1 MSFDTIIIGG
11 GLSGLTAGI
20 ALAKAGQRV
29 ALAAAG
35 PSTLSYFSGS
45 FDLLGYNAEG
55 KAVSRPLDEIA
66 HLPSSHPY
74 AKIGADNVAQLAAE
88 AHSLLAEAGLSLKGD
103 GVNNHFRITPMGVA
117 RPAWLSLDDCLTWE
131 APQPPEPPNPLKG
144 REVSS
149 LSRRRVSQVPSS
161 KSQISNIKF
170 QISNL
175 SRRRVCQILNIEGF
189 LDFPVEF
196 VAHGLRQMGAQVAT
210 QTVAL
215 NILQTNRKSPYET
228 RATSIAR
235 LMDNDEILRD
245 FAAEIKSK
253 VSSLS
258 RRRVS
263 QVPSSKFQGEPEA
276 CQGAGGV
283 SVNGQWSMVNGQWSI
298 VLPAV
303 FGLNGSEPLQKLR
316 SMMGVPV
323 FVIATLPPSLLGM
336 RVQNVLRKRF
346 VELGGNIFHETRVT
360 SGIISGGEVTSI
372 ASGYSETVTA
382 DHYILAT
389 GSFQSHGLVADY
401 REVREPLFSL
411 DIDAAPSRTGWTRP
425 AIFEPQ
431 PYMGFGVS
439 TDSHLHPLKGATA
452 VRNLYAVGSVLS
464 GHNALTQADGT
475 GVSLITA
482 LAAAEHIKNS
492 TRR

>member
-20 ALAKAGQRV
+20 ALAKAGQHV

-55 KAVSRPLDEIA
+55 KAVSRPLDEIKN
-66 HLPSSHPY
+66 LPASHPY
-74 AKIGADNVAQLAAE
+74 AKIGAGNVAQLAAK

-103 GVNNHFRITPMGVA
+103 GINNHFRITPMGVA

-131 APQPPEPPNPLKG
+131 APQPSKG
-144 REVSS
+144 DE
-149 LSRRRVSQVPSS
+149 
-161 KSQISNIKF
+161 KSPFNF
-170 QISNL
+170 
-175 SRRRVCQILNIEGF
+175 QILNIEGF

-196 VAHGLRQMGAQVAT
+196 VAYGLRQMGAQVT
-210 QTVAL
+210 THTVAL
-215 NILQTNRKSPYET
+215 NILQANRKSPYET

-245 FAAEIKSK
+245 FAAE
-253 VSSLS
+253 VE
-258 RRRVS
+258 S
-263 QVPSSKFQGEPEA
+263 QIPNPQSQIA
-276 CQGAGGV
+276 
-283 SVNGQWSMVNGQWSI
+283 I

-303 FGLNGSEPLQKLR
+303 FGLSGSEPLQKLR

-323 FVIATLPPSLLGM
+323 YVIATLPPSLLGM
-336 RVQNVLRKRF
+336 RVQNVLRKHF
-346 VELGGNIFHETRVT
+346 VELGGNIFHESKVT

-382 DHYILAT
+382 DNYILAT

-401 REVREPLFSL
+401 RKVSEPLFNL
-411 DIDAAPSRTGWTRP
+411 DIDAASSRTGWTRP
-425 AIFEPQ
+425 AIFESQ
-431 PYMGFGVS
+431 PYMSFGVS
-439 TDSHLHPLKGATA
+439 TDSHLHPFKGGAP

-464 GHNALTQADGT
+464 GHNALAQADGT

-482 LAAAEHIKNS
+482 LAAAASIAG
-492 TRR
+492 

>member
-20 ALAKAGQRV
+20 ALAKAGQHV

-66 HLPSSHPY
+66 NLSASHPY
-74 AKIGADNVAQLAAE
+74 AKIGAGNVAQLAAK

-103 GVNNHFRITPMGVA
+103 GINNHFRITPMGVA

-131 APQPPEPPNPLKG
+131 APQPSKG
-144 REVSS
+144 DE
-149 LSRRRVSQVPSS
+149 
-161 KSQISNIKF
+161 KSPFNF
-170 QISNL
+170 
-175 SRRRVCQILNIEGF
+175 QILNIEGF

-196 VAHGLRQMGAQVAT
+196 VAYGLRQMGAQVT
-210 QTVAL
+210 THTVAL
-215 NILQTNRKSPYET
+215 NILQANRKSPYET

-245 FAAEIKSK
+245 FAAE
-253 VSSLS
+253 VE
-258 RRRVS
+258 S
-263 QVPSSKFQGEPEA
+263 QIPNPQSQIA
-276 CQGAGGV
+276 
-283 SVNGQWSMVNGQWSI
+283 I

-303 FGLNGSEPLQKLR
+303 FGLSGSEPLQKLR

-323 FVIATLPPSLLGM
+323 YVIATLPPSLLGM
-336 RVQNVLRKRF
+336 RVQNVLRKHF
-346 VELGGNIFHETRVT
+346 VELGGNIFHESKVT

-382 DHYILAT
+382 DNYILAT

-401 REVREPLFSL
+401 RKVSEPLFNL
-411 DIDAAPSRTGWTRP
+411 DIDAASSRTGWTRP
-425 AIFEPQ
+425 AIFESQ
-431 PYMGFGVS
+431 PYMSFGVS
-439 TDSHLHPLKGATA
+439 TDSHLHPLRGATA

-464 GHNALTQADGT
+464 GHNALAQADGT

-482 LAAAEHIKNS
+482 LAAAASIAG
-492 TRR
+492 

>member
-20 ALAKAGQRV
+20 ALAKAGQHV

-66 HLPSSHPY
+66 NLSASHPY
-74 AKIGADNVAQLAAE
+74 AKIGAGNVAQLAAK

-103 GVNNHFRITPMGVA
+103 GINNHFRITPMGVA

-131 APQPPEPPNPLKG
+131 APQPSKG
-144 REVSS
+144 DE
-149 LSRRRVSQVPSS
+149 
-161 KSQISNIKF
+161 KSPFNF
-170 QISNL
+170 
-175 SRRRVCQILNIEGF
+175 QILNIEGF

-196 VAHGLRQMGAQVAT
+196 VAYGLRQMGAQVT
-210 QTVAL
+210 THTVAL
-215 NILQTNRKSPYET
+215 NILQANRKSPYET

-245 FAAEIKSK
+245 FAAEIKSQI
-253 VSSLS
+253 SSLS

-263 QVPSSKFQGEPEA
+263 Q
-276 CQGAGGV
+276 
-283 SVNGQWSMVNGQWSI
+283 WSMVNGEPKACQSM

-303 FGLNGSEPLQKLR
+303 FGLSGSEPLQKLR

-323 FVIATLPPSLLGM
+323 YVIATLPPSLLGM
-336 RVQNVLRKRF
+336 RVQNVLRKHF
-346 VELGGNIFHETRVT
+346 VELGGNIFHESKVT

-382 DHYILAT
+382 DNYILAT

-401 REVREPLFSL
+401 RKVSEPLFNL
-411 DIDAAPSRTGWTRP
+411 DIDAASSRTGWTRP
-425 AIFEPQ
+425 AIFESQ
-431 PYMGFGVS
+431 PYMSFGVS
-439 TDSHLHPLKGATA
+439 TDSHLHPLRGATA

-464 GHNALTQADGT
+464 GHNALAQADGT

-482 LAAAEHIKNS
+482 LAAAASIAG
-492 TRR
+492 

>member
-20 ALAKAGQRV
+20 ALAKAGQHV

-66 HLPSSHPY
+66 NLSASHPY
-74 AKIGADNVAQLAAE
+74 AKIGAGNVAQLAAK

-103 GVNNHFRITPMGVA
+103 GINNHFRITPMGVA
-117 RPAWLSLDDCLTWE
+117 RPAWLSLDDCLTRE
-131 APQPPEPPNPLKG
+131 APQPSKG
-144 REVSS
+144 DE
-149 LSRRRVSQVPSS
+149 
-161 KSQISNIKF
+161 KSPFNF
-170 QISNL
+170 
-175 SRRRVCQILNIEGF
+175 QILNIEGF

-196 VAHGLRQMGAQVAT
+196 VAYGLRQMGAQVT
-210 QTVAL
+210 THTVAL
-215 NILQTNRKSPYET
+215 NILQANRKSPYET

-245 FAAEIKSK
+245 FAAE
-253 VSSLS
+253 VE
-258 RRRVS
+258 S
-263 QVPSSKFQGEPEA
+263 QIPNPQSQIA
-276 CQGAGGV
+276 
-283 SVNGQWSMVNGQWSI
+283 I

-303 FGLNGSEPLQKLR
+303 FGLSGSEPLQKLR

-323 FVIATLPPSLLGM
+323 YVIATLPPSLLGM
-336 RVQNVLRKRF
+336 RVQNVLRKHF
-346 VELGGNIFHETRVT
+346 VELGGNIFHESKVT
-360 SGIISGGEVTSI
+360 SGSISGGEVTSI

-382 DHYILAT
+382 DNYILAT

-401 REVREPLFSL
+401 RKVSEPLFNL
-411 DIDAAPSRTGWTRP
+411 DIDAASSRTGWTRP
-425 AIFEPQ
+425 AIFESQ
-431 PYMGFGVS
+431 PYMSFGVS
-439 TDSHLHPLKGATA
+439 TDSHLHPLRGATP

-464 GHNALTQADGT
+464 GHNALAQADGT

-482 LAAAEHIKNS
+482 LAAAASIVG
-492 TRR
+492 

>member
-1 MSFDTIIIGG
+1 MSFDTVIIGG

-20 ALAKAGQRV
+20 ALAKAGQHV

-66 HLPSSHPY
+66 NLSASHPY
-74 AKIGADNVAQLAAE
+74 AKIGAGNVAQLAAK

-103 GVNNHFRITPMGVA
+103 GINNHFRITPMGVA

-131 APQPPEPPNPLKG
+131 APQPSKG
-144 REVSS
+144 DE
-149 LSRRRVSQVPSS
+149 
-161 KSQISNIKF
+161 KSPFNF
-170 QISNL
+170 
-175 SRRRVCQILNIEGF
+175 QILNIEGF

-196 VAHGLRQMGAQVAT
+196 VAYGLQQMGAQAT
-210 QTVAL
+210 THTVAL
-215 NILQTNRKSPYET
+215 NILQANRKSPYET

-245 FAAEIKSK
+245 FAAE
-253 VSSLS
+253 VE
-258 RRRVS
+258 S
-263 QVPSSKFQGEPEA
+263 QIPNPQSQIA
-276 CQGAGGV
+276 
-283 SVNGQWSMVNGQWSI
+283 I

-303 FGLNGSEPLQKLR
+303 FGLSGSEPLQKLR

-323 FVIATLPPSLLGM
+323 YVIATLPPSLLGM
-336 RVQNVLRKRF
+336 RVQNVLRKHF
-346 VELGGNIFHETRVT
+346 VELGGNIFHESKVT

-382 DHYILAT
+382 DNYILAT

-401 REVREPLFSL
+401 RKVSEPLFNL
-411 DIDAAPSRTGWTRP
+411 DIDAVSSRTGWTRP
-425 AIFEPQ
+425 AIFESQ
-431 PYMGFGVS
+431 PYMSFGVS
-439 TDSHLHPLKGATA
+439 TDSHLHPLRGATA

-464 GHNALTQADGT
+464 GHNSLTRADGT

-482 LAAAEHIKNS
+482 LAAAASIAG
-492 TRR
+492 

>member
-20 ALAKAGQRV
+20 ALAKAGQHV

-35 PSTLSYFSGS
+35 PSTFSYFSGS

-55 KAVSRPLDEIA
+55 KAVSRPLDEIKN
-66 HLPSSHPY
+66 LPASHPY
-74 AKIGADNVAQLAAE
+74 AKIGAGNVAQLAAK

-103 GVNNHFRITPMGVA
+103 GINNHFRITPMGVA
-117 RPAWLSLDDCLTWE
+117 RPAWLSLDDCLTCE
-131 APQPPEPPNPLKG
+131 APQPSKG
-144 REVSS
+144 DE
-149 LSRRRVSQVPSS
+149 
-161 KSQISNIKF
+161 KSPFNF
-170 QISNL
+170 
-175 SRRRVCQILNIEGF
+175 QILNIEGF

-196 VAHGLRQMGAQVAT
+196 VAYGLQQMGAQAT
-210 QTVAL
+210 THTVAL
-215 NILQTNRKSPYET
+215 NILQANRKSPYET

-245 FAAEIKSK
+245 FAAE
-253 VSSLS
+253 VE
-258 RRRVS
+258 S
-263 QVPSSKFQGEPEA
+263 QIPNPQSQIA
-276 CQGAGGV
+276 
-283 SVNGQWSMVNGQWSI
+283 I

-303 FGLNGSEPLQKLR
+303 FGLSGSEPLQKLR

-323 FVIATLPPSLLGM
+323 YVIATLPPSLLGM
-336 RVQNVLRKRF
+336 RVQNVLRKHF
-346 VELGGNIFHETRVT
+346 VELGGNIFHESKVT

-382 DHYILAT
+382 DNYILAT

-401 REVREPLFSL
+401 RKVSEPLFNL
-411 DIDAAPSRTGWTRP
+411 DIDAASSRTGWTRP
-425 AIFEPQ
+425 AIFESQ
-431 PYMGFGVS
+431 PYMSFGVS
-439 TDSHLHPLKGATA
+439 TDSHLHPLRGATA

-464 GHNALTQADGT
+464 GHNALAQADGT

-482 LAAAEHIKNS
+482 LAAAASIAG
-492 TRR
+492 

>member
-20 ALAKAGQRV
+20 ALAKAGQHV

-55 KAVSRPLDEIA
+55 KAVSRPLDEIKN
-66 HLPSSHPY
+66 LPASHPY
-74 AKIGADNVAQLAAE
+74 AKLGAGNVAQLAAK

-103 GVNNHFRITPMGVA
+103 GINNHFRITPMGVA

-131 APQPPEPPNPLKG
+131 APQPSKG
-144 REVSS
+144 DE
-149 LSRRRVSQVPSS
+149 
-161 KSQISNIKF
+161 KSPFNF
-170 QISNL
+170 
-175 SRRRVCQILNIEGF
+175 QILNIEGF

-196 VAHGLRQMGAQVAT
+196 VAYGLRQMGAQAT
-210 QTVAL
+210 THTVAL
-215 NILQTNRKSPYET
+215 NILQANRKSPYET

-245 FAAEIKSK
+245 FAAE
-253 VSSLS
+253 VE
-258 RRRVS
+258 S
-263 QVPSSKFQGEPEA
+263 QIPNPQSQIA
-276 CQGAGGV
+276 
-283 SVNGQWSMVNGQWSI
+283 I

-303 FGLNGSEPLQKLR
+303 FGLSGSEPLQKLR

-323 FVIATLPPSLLGM
+323 YVIATLPPSLLGM
-336 RVQNVLRKRF
+336 RVQNVLRKHF
-346 VELGGNIFHETRVT
+346 VELGGNIFHESKVT

-382 DHYILAT
+382 DNYILAT

-401 REVREPLFSL
+401 RKVSEPLFNL
-411 DIDAAPSRTGWTRP
+411 DIDAASSRTGWTCP
-425 AIFEPQ
+425 AIFESQ
-431 PYMGFGVS
+431 PYMSFGVS
-439 TDSHLHPLKGATA
+439 TDSHLHPLRGATA

-464 GHNALTQADGT
+464 GHNALAQADGT

-482 LAAAEHIKNS
+482 LAAAASIAG
-492 TRR
+492 

>member
-20 ALAKAGQRV
+20 ALAKAGQHV

-35 PSTLSYFSGS
+35 QSTLNYFSGS

-66 HLPSSHPY
+66 NLSASHPY
-74 AKIGADNVAQLAAE
+74 AKIGAGNVAQLAAK

-103 GVNNHFRITPMGVA
+103 GINNHFRITPMGIA

-131 APQPPEPPNPLKG
+131 APQPSKG
-144 REVSS
+144 DE
-149 LSRRRVSQVPSS
+149 
-161 KSQISNIKF
+161 KSPFNF
-170 QISNL
+170 
-175 SRRRVCQILNIEGF
+175 QILNIEGF

-196 VAHGLRQMGAQVAT
+196 VAYGLRQMGAQAT
-210 QTVAL
+210 THTVAL
-215 NILQTNRKSPYET
+215 NILQANRKSPYET

-245 FAAEIKSK
+245 FAAE
-253 VSSLS
+253 VE
-258 RRRVS
+258 S
-263 QVPSSKFQGEPEA
+263 QIPNPQSQIA
-276 CQGAGGV
+276 
-283 SVNGQWSMVNGQWSI
+283 I

-303 FGLNGSEPLQKLR
+303 FGLSGSEPLQKLR

-323 FVIATLPPSLLGM
+323 YVIATLPPSLLGM
-336 RVQNVLRKRF
+336 RVQNVLRKHF
-346 VELGGNIFHETRVT
+346 VELGGNIFHESKVT

-372 ASGYSETVTA
+372 ASGYSETVNA
-382 DHYILAT
+382 DNYILAT

-401 REVREPLFSL
+401 RKVSEPLFNL
-411 DIDAAPSRTGWTRP
+411 DIDAAPSRTGWTKTD
-425 AIFEPQ
+425 IFDSQ
-431 PYMGFGVS
+431 PFMGFGVS
-439 TDSHLHPLKGATA
+439 TDSNLHPFKGGAP

-464 GHNALTQADGT
+464 GHNALAQADGT

-482 LAAAEHIKNS
+482 LAAAASIAG
-492 TRR
+492 

>member
-20 ALAKAGQRV
+20 ALAKAGQHV

-55 KAVSRPLDEIA
+55 KAVSRPLDEIKNLSA
-66 HLPSSHPY
+66 SHPY
-74 AKIGADNVAQLAAE
+74 AKIGAGNVAQLAAK

-103 GVNNHFRITPMGVA
+103 GINNHFRITPMGVA

-131 APQPPEPPNPLKG
+131 APQPSKG
-144 REVSS
+144 DE
-149 LSRRRVSQVPSS
+149 
-161 KSQISNIKF
+161 KSPFNF
-170 QISNL
+170 
-175 SRRRVCQILNIEGF
+175 QILNIEGF

-196 VAHGLRQMGAQVAT
+196 VAYGLRQMGAQVT
-210 QTVAL
+210 THTVAL
-215 NILQTNRKSPYET
+215 NILQANRKSPYET

-245 FAAEIKSK
+245 FAAE
-253 VSSLS
+253 VE
-258 RRRVS
+258 S
-263 QVPSSKFQGEPEA
+263 QIPNPQSQIA
-276 CQGAGGV
+276 
-283 SVNGQWSMVNGQWSI
+283 I

-303 FGLNGSEPLQKLR
+303 FGLSGSEPLQKLR

-323 FVIATLPPSLLGM
+323 YVIATLPPSLLGM
-336 RVQNVLRKRF
+336 RVQNVLRKHF
-346 VELGGNIFHETRVT
+346 VELGGNIFHESKVT

-382 DHYILAT
+382 DNYILAT

-401 REVREPLFSL
+401 RKVSEPLFNL
-411 DIDAAPSRTGWTRP
+411 DIDAASSRTGWTRP
-425 AIFEPQ
+425 AIFESQ
-431 PYMGFGVS
+431 PYMSFGVS
-439 TDSHLHPLKGATA
+439 TDGNLHPFKGGAP

-464 GHNALTQADGT
+464 GHNALAQADGT

-482 LAAAEHIKNS
+482 LAAAASIAG
-492 TRR
+492 

>member
-20 ALAKAGQRV
+20 ALAKAGQHV

-66 HLPSSHPY
+66 NLSASHPY
-74 AKIGADNVAQLAAE
+74 AKIGAGNVAQLAAK

-103 GVNNHFRITPMGVA
+103 GINNHFRITPMGVA

-131 APQPPEPPNPLKG
+131 APQPSKG
-144 REVSS
+144 DE
-149 LSRRRVSQVPSS
+149 
-161 KSQISNIKF
+161 KSPFNF
-170 QISNL
+170 
-175 SRRRVCQILNIEGF
+175 QILNIEGF

-196 VAHGLRQMGAQVAT
+196 VAYGLQQMGAQAT
-210 QTVAL
+210 THTVAL
-215 NILQTNRKSPYET
+215 NILQANRKSPYET

-245 FAAEIKSK
+245 FAAE
-253 VSSLS
+253 VE
-258 RRRVS
+258 S
-263 QVPSSKFQGEPEA
+263 QIPNPQSQIA
-276 CQGAGGV
+276 
-283 SVNGQWSMVNGQWSI
+283 I

-303 FGLNGSEPLQKLR
+303 FGLSGSEPLQKLR

-323 FVIATLPPSLLGM
+323 YVIATLPPSLLGM
-336 RVQNVLRKRF
+336 RVQNVLRKHF
-346 VELGGNIFHETRVT
+346 VELGGNIFHESKVT

-382 DHYILAT
+382 DNYILAT

-401 REVREPLFSL
+401 RKVSEPLFNL
-411 DIDAAPSRTGWTRP
+411 DIDAASSRTGWTRP
-425 AIFEPQ
+425 AIFESQ
-431 PYMGFGVS
+431 PYMSFGVS
-439 TDSHLHPLKGATA
+439 TDSHLHPLRGATA

-464 GHNALTQADGT
+464 GHNALAQADGT

-482 LAAAEHIKNS
+482 LAAAASIAG
-492 TRR
+492 